1 VRGTRTA
8 TFGGGGDAWSPG
20 GGLVPRGVKVLLIA
34 NAAAYALQAF
44 PGLLSYLDWAAG
56 WNRAVVATFGLRPAE
71 VLFGLRIWQ
80 PVTYAF
86 LHGGLFHLLFNLLV
100 LWMMGG
106 EVERFWGRREF
117 LRYYLVC
124 VLGAAAM
131 AFVFAFDG
139 RVIGASGGVFGVMTA
154 FALMFPRRLI
164 YVWFVLPVPAWLLV
178 LVLFAVEL
186 LVIGSRDGVAHFA
199 HVGGALTGFLYLK
212 LGLRDRLG
220 WPALR
225 GGGLP
230 ARWRRRRLRVEPGG
244 AGGAA
249 GPARRDEAAEIDRI
263 LDKISRTGLASLT
276 PEESRTL
283 EAASRRPRV
292 H

>member
-1 VRGTRTA
+1 VRVAGTTTFRT
-8 TFGGGGDAWSPG
+8 GGWSPAG
-20 GGLVPRGVKVLLIA
+20 GSLPGGVKILLIA
-34 NAAAYALQAF
+34 NAAAYALQGF
-44 PGLLSYLDWAAG
+44 PGLLSWVEWTVDWD
-56 WNRAVVATFGLRPAE
+56 RALVGLLGLRPRE
-71 VLFGLRIWQ
+71 VLFELRIWQ

-86 LHGGLFHLLFNLLV
+86 LHGGLFHLLFNLLI

-106 EVERFWGRREF
+106 EIERFWGRREF
-117 LRYYLVC
+117 LRYYFLC
-124 VLGAAAM
+124 VLGAAAL

-154 FALMFPRRLI
+154 FALMFPHRPI
-164 YVWFVLPVPAWLLV
+164 YIWFVLPVPAWILV
-178 LVLFAVEL
+178 LVLFAIEL
-186 LVIGSRDGVAHFA
+186 LVIGSRDGIAHFA
-199 HVGGALTGFLYLK
+199 HVGGAVTGFLYLK

-220 WPALR
+220 WPGPGGR
-225 GGGLP
+225 GLVG
-230 ARWRRRRLRVEPGG
+230 RWRRRRLRVEPGG
-244 AGGAA
+244 QGRPA
-249 GPARRDEAAEIDRI
+249 GPTRRDDAAEIDRI